1 VISDKMASWKQ
12 GIYKPINEKKYI
24 KPVDK
29 LMNSE
34 IYPTYRS
41 SWELKFL
48 KFCDLNQDVIEWSS
62 EPFAIKYLGLDNKIH
77 RYYIDFMINIKGKIY
92 LIEIK
97 PYQQAYNPKNP
108 VFKLNQVKWKYARE
122 FCRKNGF
129 EFKVLT
135 EKELF

>member
-1 VISDKMASWKQ
+1 MASWKQ
-12 GIYKPINEKKYI
+12 GVYKPINEKKYI

-62 EPFAIKYLGLDNKIH
+62 EPFPIQYLGLDNKIH
-77 RYYIDFMINIKGKIY
+77 RYTCDRDYK
-92 LIEIK
+92 LI
-97 PYQQAYNPKNP
+97 
-108 VFKLNQVKWKYARE
+108 
-122 FCRKNGF
+122 
-129 EFKVLT
+129 
-135 EKELF
+135 